1 MRPRCRYGYRT
12 ETIYRG
18 HNVARILVTD
28 DNIRLRTVV
37 RDILTQAGYEVE
49 TAGNGIEACQILE
62 RVPVDLLITDIVM
75 PEKEGIQ
82 TIAGLHRERPDLR
95 IIAMSGDGS
104 DGAAFYLEMARE
116 FGADATLSK
125 PFSRAQLLD
134 AVQGLLGAATPR

>member
-1 MRPRCRYGYRT
+1 M
-12 ETIYRG
+12 
-18 HNVARILVTD
+18 ARILVTD
-28 DNIRLRTVV
+28 DNVRLRTAI

-49 TAGNGIEACQILE
+49 TAGNGIEACQILG

-104 DGAAFYLEMARE
+104 DGASFYLEMARE
-116 FGADATLSK
+116 FGADVTLSK
-125 PFSRAQLLD
+125 PFSRAQLLE
-134 AVQGLLGAATPR
+134 AVEGLLGAANPH